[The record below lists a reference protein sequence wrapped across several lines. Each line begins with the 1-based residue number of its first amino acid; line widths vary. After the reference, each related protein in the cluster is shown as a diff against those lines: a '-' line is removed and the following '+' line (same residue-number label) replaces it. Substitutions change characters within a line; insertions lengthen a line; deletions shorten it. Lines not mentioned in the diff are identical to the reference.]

1 MHLLYL
7 QEKGCS
13 YCPLVCRLL
22 PPKVSQGWRLGDK
35 RHEIRLWCTHVS
47 GLLPP
52 KQNTRGGDHQENILV
67 NLRFYVYSVPLACD
81 WFRRVEIITL
91 EFFGRNDAKAETLVL
106 WPPHVKSWLIGKDS
120 DAGRDWGQDRGWD
133 GWMAS
138 PTQWMWVWVNSRS
151 WWWTGGPGVLQ
162 FMGSQRVGHNW
173 VTELNWTEACWNC
186 GNYSQRA
193 LKGSL
198 LWGFQI
204 HQCTSSIV
212 YN

>member
-120 DAGRDWGQDRGWD
+120 DAGRDEGRSRRGRPRMRWLDGITDSMDVSLSELQELVMDREVWC
-133 GWMAS
+133 AAIHVVAKS
-138 PTQWMWVWVNSRS
+138 QTQLS
-151 WWWTGGPGVLQ
+151 
-162 FMGSQRVGHNW
+162 NW
-173 VTELNWTEACWNC
+173 TELNWILFA
-186 GNYSQRA
+186 
-193 LKGSL
+193 KIL
-198 LWGFQI
+198 LRIFASVFIGDI
-204 HQCTSSIV
+204 GL
-212 YN
+212 